1 MYVQNEQPTKEKGN
15 SMKLYYSPAA
25 GSLASHITV
34 RELGLDVELVRV
46 GLPPMGE
53 HKTETG
59 EDYFQIQPRGYVP
72 FLKIDGGTDL
82 SEGSAILQYLA
93 DQKPEAGMSPREG
106 TPERYELQSWLTFVG
121 TELQR
126 ILTSFF
132 VPDHLSEA
140 GLAFANARLHQRL
153 EILDAH
159 LAGQEFLVGATYT
172 VADAYAFA
180 ILNWIPAFKLD
191 IDLGK
196 YENVSSYLDRI
207 RSREAVQV
215 AMKEEGLLD

>member
-1 MYVQNEQPTKEKGN
+1 
-15 SMKLYYSPAA
+15 MKLYYSPAA
-25 GSLASHITV
+25 GALASHITV
-34 RELGLDVELVRV
+34 RELGLDVDLVRV
-46 GLPPMGE
+46 GLPPAGQ

-59 EDYFQIQPRGYVP
+59 EDYFGINPRGYVP
-72 FLKIDGGTDL
+72 YLQVDAGADL
-82 SEGSAILQYLA
+82 SEGAAILQYLA

-106 TPERYELQSWLTFVG
+106 TPERYQLQAWLTFVG

-126 ILTSFF
+126 LLTSFF

-140 GLAFANARLHQRL
+140 GLAFAKARLHQRL

-159 LAGQEFLVGATYT
+159 LSGREYLMGATYT
-172 VADAYAFA
+172 IADAYAFA

-191 IDLGK
+191 VDLGK
-196 YENVSSYLDRI
+196 YDNVSPYLERI

-215 AMKEEGLLD
+215 ALKEEGLLGE

>member
-1 MYVQNEQPTKEKGN
+1 
-15 SMKLYYSPAA
+15 MKLYYSPAA
-25 GSLASHITV
+25 GALASHITV
-34 RELGLDVELVRV
+34 RELGLDVDLIRV
-46 GLPPMGE
+46 DLPPAGE
-53 HKTETG
+53 HRTEAG
-59 EDYFQIQPRGYVP
+59 EDYFQINPRGYVP
-72 FLKIDGGTDL
+72 FLKIDAGTDL

-106 TPERYELQSWLTFVG
+106 TPERYQLQSWLTFVG

-132 VPDHLSEA
+132 LPDHLSDA
-140 GLAFANARLHQRL
+140 GFAFAKARLHQRL

-159 LAGQEFLVGATYT
+159 LASREYLMGATYT
-172 VADAYAFA
+172 IADAYAFA

-191 IDLGK
+191 VDLGK
-196 YENVSSYLDRI
+196 YENVAPYVERI

-215 AMKEEGLLD
+215 AMKEEGLLGG